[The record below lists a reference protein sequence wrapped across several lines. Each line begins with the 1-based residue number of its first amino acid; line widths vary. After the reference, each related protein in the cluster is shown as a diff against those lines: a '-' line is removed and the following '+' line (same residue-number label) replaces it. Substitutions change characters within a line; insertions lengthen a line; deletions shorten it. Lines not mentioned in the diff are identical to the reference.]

1 MIRERSAMGTMPA
14 TSDTGW
20 PRRGW
25 SLWAKS
31 GDEFGWLSLPQHMRD
46 SARIAGLLWD
56 DWVAPGV
63 KHRLREDLD
72 ASDDTMRTV
81 VMWLAGS
88 HDVGKADPLFIDVL
102 AERPEF
108 AHLSDKAYNAGLPRH
123 EHSQFQTKL
132 PHSHI
137 SFVAI
142 SRYLRHHARMQGPLT
157 KRFASISGAHHGLPP
172 AHTDL
177 THASDHLDH
186 LPEEWQTLQL
196 HLLEAL
202 SQETGFDEVMPRL
215 RRRTLQTS
223 SQMVLTGLVIMTDWI
238 ASNAEACPLTPSG
251 RDDDPDRAVT
261 ALASV
266 NPSLPWHPDPPE
278 ADPAA
283 AFAARFH
290 WPEGRTAHPAQ
301 RAAVELAS
309 SVRDGDG
316 ALLTIEAP
324 MGQGKTE
331 AALLATEILAQRSG
345 AGGVMVAA
353 PTMATADGLLQR
365 VAAWGRDAVATD
377 TPASLFLGHSKS
389 HLNTTFR
396 RLPRFRGIEDD
407 RAGHVLAHG
416 WLRGRKKGILANLV
430 VGTVDQVLF
439 SALLSKHMML
449 RHLGLSQKVIII
461 DEVHAYDTYMSQYL
475 RRALTWLGEYRAPV
489 VLLSATLP
497 ASRRRELTDAY
508 RRGLNPEAALS
519 TGLDTG
525 DHYPVLTLTTEEGT
539 TPATPEGDPAT
550 QSVELELL
558 DDDDEALR
566 EALRPLVEDGGCAAV
581 VCSTVDR
588 AQETY
593 RLAREMV
600 GDDARL
606 LHSRFMASQRVRMEA
621 ELFDELGPKSTRDDG
636 RPRRRIVVAT
646 QVIEQSLDL
655 DFDLLITD
663 IAPSD
668 LVLQRMGRLHR
679 HARPRADR
687 PEWADHPRTL
697 IRGCTQRPSAETPP
711 EFVETIELIYP
722 RALLLASTSALGLE
736 HGQGRVTLPTDIP
749 GLVDRTYENPDVPDA
764 WRDDFDQARADHDAD
779 EQESARRAQAF
790 RLPEPCQS
798 QTLTDLFQAPA
809 GDIDRDSW
817 GEERG
822 MAQVR
827 DTDPTV
833 EVLLVKEGSHGYR
846 PFDPEAPDDDAG
858 VEIMPGAVPEE
869 HQAHTIAA
877 SSVRLPRAFSRPDR
891 FNAALDQL
899 ETKTDPAWHHSF
911 ALKGQLMLALD
922 EDNQAVLAGRR
933 LEYDPELGLIDHSR
947 TDAAAR
953 TAPDPQE

>member
-1 MIRERSAMGTMPA
+1 MAST
-14 TSDTGW
+14 TDTHWPTQGW
-20 PRRGW
+20 H
-25 SLWAKS
+25 LWAKS

-46 SARIAGLLWD
+46 SAHIAGLLWD
-56 DWVAPGV
+56 EWIAAGTRRRIADALGITG
-63 KHRLREDLD
+63 REC
-72 ASDDTMRTV
+72 RTL

-108 AHLSDKAYNAGLPRH
+108 SYLTDKAYDAGLPRH
-123 EHSQFQTKL
+123 THPQFQTKR

-142 SRYLRHHARMQGPLT
+142 SRYLRHHARMQGPQT
-157 KRFASISGAHHGLPP
+157 KRFAAIAGAHHGLPP
-172 AHTDL
+172 AHTEM
-177 THASDHLDH
+177 THARDHVDH
-186 LPEEWQTLQL
+186 LPEAWQTLQVD
-196 HLLEAL
+196 LLDAL
-202 SQETGFDEVMPRL
+202 SQETGFDEVLPLL
-215 RRRTLQTS
+215 RGGTLEAST
-223 SQMVLTGLVIMTDWI
+223 QMVLTGLVIMTDWI
-238 ASNAEACPLTPSG
+238 ASNVDACPLTPSG
-251 RDDDPDRAVT
+251 RDDDPERAPR

-266 NPSLPWHPDPPE
+266 NPGLPWHPEPPE

-283 AFAARFH
+283 AFASRFH
-290 WPEGRTAHPAQ
+290 WPQDRTAHPAQ
-301 RAAVELAS
+301 RAAVDLAA
-309 SVRDGDG
+309 SVEAGDG

-331 AALLATEILAQRSG
+331 AALLATEVLAQRSG

-396 RLPRFRGIEDD
+396 RLPRFRDIEDD
-407 RAGHVLAHG
+407 RAGHVLAHD

-449 RHLGLSQKVIII
+449 RHLGLAQKVVVI

-475 RRALTWLGEYRAPV
+475 QRALTWLGEYRAPV

-497 ASRRRELTDAY
+497 ASRRRELIDAY
-508 RRGLNPEAALS
+508 RRGLDPHATPS
-519 TGLDTG
+519 TALDTA
-525 DHYPVLTLTTEEGT
+525 DHYPVLSLTTKDGT
-539 TPATPEGDPAT
+539 TAAAPESDPT
-550 QSVELELL
+550 NQHVELDLL
-558 DDDDEALR
+558 DDDEEALR

-588 AQETY
+588 AQEAY
-593 RLAREMV
+593 RLARELV

-621 ELFDELGPKSTRDDG
+621 ELFAELGPASSRESG

-679 HARPRADR
+679 HQRPDEDR
-687 PEWADHPRTL
+687 PDWAEHPRTL
-697 IRGCTQRPSAETPP
+697 VRGFTRRPSPEAMP
-711 EFVETIELIYP
+711 EFVETVELIYP
-722 RALLLASTSALGLE
+722 RALLLASTSALQLE
-736 HGQGRVTLPTDIP
+736 RGTGEVTIPADIP
-749 GLVDRTYENPDVPDA
+749 GLVDRTYENPAVPDA
-764 WRDDFDQARADHDAD
+764 WLSGFREADTARDAE

-790 RLPEPCQS
+790 RLPEPWQS

-833 EVLLVKEGSHGYR
+833 EVLLVKKGLHGYR
-846 PFDPEAPDDDAG
+846 PLDPDAAG
-858 VEIMPGAVPEE
+858 PGTDVEIMPETVPEE
-869 HQAHTIAA
+869 HHARTIAA
-877 SSVRLPRAFSRPDR
+877 SSVRLPRAFSRPGR
-891 FNAALDQL
+891 FDAALDQL
-899 ETKTDPAWHHSF
+899 EAETDPAWHHSF

-922 EDNQAVLAGRR
+922 EDNQTVLAGRR
-933 LEYDPELGLIDHSR
+933 LEYDAELGLIDHSR
-947 TDAAAR
+947 TDAR
-953 TAPDPQE
+953 TGTASDPQE

>member
-1 MIRERSAMGTMPA
+1 MGTMPGA
-14 TSDTGW
+14 TDTAW
-20 PRRGW
+20 PCLGW

-31 GDEFGWLSLPQHMRD
+31 GDELGWLSLPQHMRD

-63 KHRLREDLD
+63 KHRVRDDLRVADD
-72 ASDDTMRTV
+72 AMRTV

-102 AERPEF
+102 AEQPEF
-108 AHLSDKAYNAGLPRH
+108 SHLADKAYDAGLPRH
-123 EHSQFQTKL
+123 THPQFQTKL

-142 SRYLRHHARMQGPLT
+142 SRYLRLQARMQGPVT
-157 KRFASISGAHHGLPP
+157 KRFASIAGAHHGLPP
-172 AHTDL
+172 AHTQV
-177 THASDHLDH
+177 THASDHVNH
-186 LPEEWQTLQL
+186 LPEAWQTLQSD
-196 HLLEAL
+196 LLEAL
-202 SQETGFDEVMPRL
+202 SQETSFDEVILQL
-215 RRRTLQTS
+215 RRCTLQTS
-223 SQMVLTGLVIMTDWI
+223 VQMVLTGLVIMTDWI
-238 ASNAEACPLTPSG
+238 ASNAEACPMTLSG
-251 RDDDPDRAVT
+251 QDDGPNRART

-266 NPSLPWHPDPPE
+266 NPGLPWRPEPPE
-278 ADPAA
+278 VDSAA
-283 AFAARFH
+283 AFASRFH

-331 AALLATEILAQRSG
+331 AALLATEILARRSG

-396 RLPRFRGIEDD
+396 RLPRFRDIEDD
-407 RAGHVLAHG
+407 RTGQVLAHD

-449 RHLGLSQKVIII
+449 RHLGLAQKVVVI

-475 RRALTWLGEYRAPV
+475 QRALTWLGEYRAPV

-497 ASRRRELTDAY
+497 ASRRRELIDAY
-508 RRGLNPEAALS
+508 RRGLDPDAAPS
-519 TGLDTG
+519 AGPDTG
-525 DHYPVLTLTTEEGT
+525 GHYPILTLTTDEGT
-539 TPATPEGDPAT
+539 TTASTESDPT
-550 QSVELELL
+550 NQHVELDLL
-558 DDDDEALR
+558 DDDEEALR

-593 RLAREMV
+593 RLARELV

-668 LVLQRMGRLHR
+668 LILQRMGRLHR
-679 HARPRADR
+679 HARPHGER
-687 PEWADHPRTL
+687 PEWAEHPRTL
-697 IRGCTQRPSAETPP
+697 IRGYTRLPAAETAPD
-711 EFVETIELIYP
+711 FVETIELIYP
-722 RALLLASTSALGLE
+722 RALLLASTSALRLE
-736 HGQGRVTLPTDIP
+736 HGAGEVTIPPDIP

-764 WRDDFDQARADHDAD
+764 WRDDFDQARAEHDAD

-790 RLPEPCQS
+790 RLPEPWQS

-833 EVLLVKEGSHGYR
+833 EVLLVKKGIHGYR
-846 PFDPEAPDDDAG
+846 PFDPDTAG
-858 VEIMPGAVPEE
+858 SGSDFEIMPEAVPED

-899 ETKTDPAWHHSF
+899 ETETDPAWHHSF
-911 ALKGQLMLALD
+911 TLKGQLMLALD
-922 EDNQAVLAGRR
+922 EANQAVLADRC

-947 TDAAAR
+947 T
-953 TAPDPQE
+953 APDPQE